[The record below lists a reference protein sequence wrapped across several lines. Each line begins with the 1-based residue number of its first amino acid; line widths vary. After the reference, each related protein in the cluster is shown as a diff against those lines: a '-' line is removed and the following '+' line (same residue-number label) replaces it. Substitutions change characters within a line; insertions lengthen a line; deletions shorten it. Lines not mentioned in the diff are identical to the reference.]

1 MSKAAVIKGGAE
13 GLPTFASFLA
23 PLTQRPIATTGVM
36 TKTQR
41 VEAEAAER
49 GFEFGFNK
57 GVEDGKAVG
66 ELKAFQAAHEAYE
79 QELEILKT
87 ELTLITDRIEKA
99 LHAWY
104 EASEQQMTDLV
115 TDVAEKV
122 VCAQLSLDRST
133 VLEIVRDALAEVT
146 HSQHATIRVNPFDS
160 PVLAQHKEELM
171 RVAASIRSMEFVDDP
186 QISGGAV
193 IETDGGRV
201 DATIEG
207 KFEAFR
213 AEMEVA

>member
-1 MSKAAVIKGGAE
+1 MSKVAVIKGGAE

-79 QELEILKT
+79 QELDILKT

-99 LHAWY
+99 LLSWY
-104 EASEQQMTDLV
+104 EASEEQMTDLV
-115 TDVAEKV
+115 TSIAEKV
-122 VCAQLSLDRST
+122 VCTQLSLDRSA
-133 VLEIVRDALAEVT
+133 VLEIVKDALSEVT

-160 PVLAQHKEELM
+160 AVLAQHKDELM
-171 RVAASIRSMEFVDDP
+171 RVAASVRSLEFVDDP
-186 QISGGAV
+186 QISGGAI

-201 DATIEG
+201 DATIKG
-207 KFEAFR
+207 KLDAFR
-213 AEMEVA
+213 SEMEAA